1 MDMSTSIAAMTGYT
15 SAQDK
20 ATQETKPAT
29 DPMANKETFLRLLVA
44 QLKNQDPLQPMDG
57 LQFVSQLAQFSELEQ
72 LMSIRQGI
80 DALNESI
87 ATQAEGQ
94 TGTTP
99 PAE

>member
-1 MDMSTSIAAMTGYT
+1 MNTSISAMTGYA

-20 ATQETKPAT
+20 TEKETKPAT

-44 QLKNQDPLQPMDG
+44 QLKNQDPLKPMDG
-57 LQFVSQLAQFSELEQ
+57 LQFVSQLAQFSQLEQ
-72 LMSIRQGI
+72 LLSIRQGI

-94 TGTTP
+94 AGTA